1 MPLVARYFSRQ
12 TKLLFFILFFCFNTQ
27 HPFRHSHLSASSLI
41 FSPSLKPVV
50 WRLEQGRQ
58 LWWFISFSPWVFSLC
73 ISHASVRL
81 RSLQTSGGLITWVF
95 TVILPFYV
103 MHNLYLEK
111 NFSSDTMH
119 SSRLQI
125 NFVHSRNEIQKYIT
139 QFLATFIFHT
149 KTTNPTFTKLLKKKK
164 KFEISNPHLTIKTQ
178 MQR

>member
-12 TKLLFFILFFCFNTQ
+12 TKLLFFILFFRFNTQ
-27 HPFRHSHLSASSLI
+27 HPFRHSLSSVRVFSHILSLSQTCCLEI
-41 FSPSLKPVV
+41 GARAAAMVV
-50 WRLEQGRQ
+50 Y
-58 LWWFISFSPWVFSLC
+58 FILWVFLLC

-81 RSLQTSGGLITWVF
+81 RSIQTSGGLITWVF

-111 NFSSDTMH
+111 KFSSDTMH

-125 NFVHSRNEIQKYIT
+125 NFVHSGNEIQKYIT
-139 QFLATFIFHT
+139 QFLATFIF
-149 KTTNPTFTKLLKKKK
+149 PKKKK
-164 KFEISNPHLTIKTQ
+164 NNNIDISNPHLTLKTQ